1 MSGAEYSFISQLKTN
16 QLEKN
21 CLFQGFILVEFSFN
35 HEDCILLLVGLS
47 YLFYLLLLDYFV
59 CLWIVAKKS
68 LSLCVGFI
76 LVEMVKA
83 PHVPL
88 FI

>member
-1 MSGAEYSFISQLKTN
+1 MQ
-16 QLEKN
+16 
-21 CLFQGFILVEFSFN
+21 N

-47 YLFYLLLLDYFV
+47 YLIYLLLLDYFV
-59 CLWIVAKKS
+59 CLWIVAQIS

-76 LVEMVKA
+76 VVEMVKA
-83 PHVPL
+83 LRVPL